1 MEKREFEKLGVETSL
16 LGFGCMRFPMTEE
29 GKIDEQE
36 AEKMICDEFSY
47 VLGIPKEDVPSYITN
62 SMKESIH

>member
-29 GKIDEQE
+29 GLMSRKQ
-36 AEKMICDEFSY
+36 KR
-47 VLGIPKEDVPSYITN
+47 
-62 SMKESIH
+62 

>member
-36 AEKMICDEFSY
+36 AEKMIDCAIAGGVHDM
-47 VLGIPKEDVPSYITN
+47 TN
-62 SMKESIH
+62 NFCYNFYKHRGVG